1 MNLQA
6 ALKDTLILKLI
17 LYKGTI
23 NNRIVVWQ
31 LDKNSGIACDLGLER
46 ILSWE
51 SSKYT

>member
-23 NNRIVVWQ
+23 NNWIVVWQ
-31 LDKNSGIACDLGLER
+31 LDKNSGIAWTWKNSILG
-46 ILSWE
+46 
-51 SSKYT
+51 KQ